1 MGVRGS
7 MRAEEVRDLVLTSYR
22 YSSDDAGWIGSYE
35 VCCECGL
42 LLPLDKIAEH
52 TAQPCPTDYEILK
65 ERMRLDII
73 PELDR
78 IKTQYFEGYEAED
91 IVRAE
96 REILKEE
103 FNL

>member
-1 MGVRGS
+1 MKAEQVRE
-7 MRAEEVRDLVLTSYR
+7 MLLTSR
-22 YSSDDAGWIGSYE
+22 KIMTDDFKAGTYE
-35 VCCECGL
+35 ACCECGL
-42 LLPLDKIAEH
+42 LLPLDKIQEH
-52 TAQPCPTDYEILK
+52 TSQPCPTEYEILK
-65 ERMRLDII
+65 EYMRLDII

-103 FNL
+103 FSL